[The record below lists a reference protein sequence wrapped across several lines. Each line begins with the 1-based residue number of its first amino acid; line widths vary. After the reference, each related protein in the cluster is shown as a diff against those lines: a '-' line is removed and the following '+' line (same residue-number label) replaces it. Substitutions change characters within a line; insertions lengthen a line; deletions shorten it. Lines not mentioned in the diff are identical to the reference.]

1 VQVTCTAAGL
11 TIAGPAGF
19 EPANYVL
26 DGSVNT
32 TPATAGTA
40 SDGSGATNAATIGA
54 RALTLVAEDKAKTFG
69 QPDPEFTYQ
78 VSSGALLA
86 GDALLGQVARR
97 AGENLGAYPISAVG
111 LANGN
116 YAITAI
122 DGTLTIVAPV
132 EPPPPP
138 TPIIVPAFIDNGMS
152 ALSSGVVPATFGGL
166 NYVPASGGA
175 GAQRA
180 RAHRATPA
188 ASRPPPPAPHSTCRQ
203 QLGRS
208 QPGRLSGATN
218 GQTGNGPTAERRAPT
233 DAGSEQAPAARSS

>member
-1 VQVTCTAAGL
+1 
-11 TIAGPAGF
+11 
-19 EPANYVL
+19 
-26 DGSVNT
+26 
-32 TPATAGTA
+32 
-40 SDGSGATNAATIGA
+40 
-54 RALTLVAEDKAKTFG
+54 
-69 QPDPEFTYQ
+69 

-166 NYVPASGGA
+166 NYVPASGGQA
-175 GAQRA
+175 GAQGVGPRA
-180 RAHRATPA
+180 PGNAGSEPAATPL
-188 ASRPPPPAPHSTCRQ
+188 RTQLRRQ

-208 QPGRLSGATN
+208 QPGRREWGHQRPD
-218 GQTGNGPTAERRAPT
+218 G
-233 DAGSEQAPAARSS
+233 